1 MNYIALKISVGV
13 LLLSGCGGGSSS
25 GPSAPAVTVLAGLEN
40 CIQAESNQSLLCGT
54 ALAADGTTP
63 LIGAQISLNDSASGV
78 SSSPLITLRGIA
90 NDSQCITDFQGEYAC
105 VLPDGVNGMTAFSID
120 AEGFV
125 RTTFQVS
132 VQQGQI
138 SSVESQQLQADDTVQ
153 WAVVPGL
160 YDGVQ
165 VLLAQLKGCT
175 LNDDIGNPWNNNN
188 PDPSGARGSTDC
200 ESKGLRVLEE
210 NETAFFTDGS
220 LDQFDALFINC
231 DADLSGDN
239 AINTAIRD
247 FNADGKHVYFSDLS
261 DGWLEEIFPNQIQFA
276 GNNTS
281 LASSVPAQAV
291 DANLAAVVGDTID
304 LVFDFSVWTAIDS
317 VSSNSTVYIE
327 ADITDISDYEGVK
340 PITVG
345 FQPQNSAACVFFT
358 SYHIEGASV
367 GSDQELAM
375 KYLIQNIGS
384 VCT

>member
-1 MNYIALKISVGV
+1 MKFRQPCAGI
-13 LLLSGCGGGSSS
+13 LLLGGCGGGSSG
-25 GPSAPAVTVLAGLEN
+25 GPSSPAVTVLAGLEN

-63 LIGAQISLNDSASGV
+63 LIGALITINDSASGV
-78 SSSPLITLRGIA
+78 SSSSELTLRGIA

-105 VLPDGVNGMTAFSID
+105 VIPNSVNGMTTFSID

-125 RTTFQVS
+125 RTTFQAS

-138 SSVESQQLQADDTVQ
+138 ATVESQQLQADDTVQ

-188 PDPSGARGSTDC
+188 PDPSSARGSTDC

-231 DADLSGDN
+231 DADLSAN
-239 AINTAIRD
+239 SAINTAIRD
-247 FNADGKHVYFSDLS
+247 FNDDGKHVYFSDLS
-261 DGWLEEIFPNQIQFA
+261 DVWLEELFPNQIEFA
-276 GNNTS
+276 GNDTS
-281 LASSVPAQAV
+281 SASSVPAQAV

-304 LVFDFSVWTAIDS
+304 LVFDFSIWTAIDS
-317 VSSNSTVYIE
+317 VSSSSTVYIE
-327 ADITDISDYEGVK
+327 ADITDISGYDGVK

-345 FQPQNSAACVFFT
+345 FQPQGSSACVFFT

-375 KYLIQNIGS
+375 KYLIQNIAS